1 MADVF
6 LSYKREDAAKVRK
19 LVAALRD
26 RGLDIWWDEDIPAS
40 APWEATIE
48 KALAAART
56 VVVCWSPASVA
67 SENVRSEAR
76 VAREDGRLIQVFVKP
91 CDPPLFFG
99 ERQGVDLSGW
109 RGSGGDARIDEIVEA
124 VERTIPPE
132 HKPPKAHRR
141 RELHFPKR
149 LAAIAGALMLIIAG
163 AAGWWFFSPAKAE
176 GPTTI
181 AVLPFRALNP
191 ADANLVDAIW
201 DDTRGALGRNPNLR
215 VIGRQAME
223 ALTDK
228 HLEPSG
234 YRKKLGADYLLDGSV
249 QHIGDQVRMKLS
261 LTRTKDEAEV
271 WSDQVG
277 GKLDDVFAFQERVA
291 NEVEGLIRGRVA
303 PGGGR
308 RTENIATSGDVYA
321 LYAEARAKDR
331 RRDSGSARQAKTLLR
346 KALSID
352 PNYAPAWAE
361 LGIATFFA
369 REGDIPEARVRAE
382 SSSHF
387 KRALTLAPNL
397 ASAHAGLA
405 MVQGYKPEAEA
416 ELRRATTLDPG
427 NVEAWM
433 WLGNLLGSQNRVKES
448 LVAYSRATEIEPL
461 WPQSVGNK
469 ITALYYLGDTDGMAR
484 ERARI
489 EQAQDQVLLDKLNWR
504 LAQISGHPG
513 DMVRIMLEV
522 RSQHPEEA
530 AAVDQRIG
538 QPLIQL
544 GFVEEGL
551 RARKL
556 PLTLAAVFRGEPAP
570 ASELDRDYAPPLG
583 LWQDVEAVAIYSRL
597 LPTNGRNSEYI
608 ARYRTAFKSVD
619 DFLTEFAEHPLV
631 LLSIAPTVAT
641 DLRAG
646 GLGADADA
654 ILRASEPTF
663 LRYFKNGPPEKDYLA
678 QLAYYRAADG
688 RDDEAVAL
696 LHRAVAGNWL
706 PDGEGTAIDIA
717 EEPCF
722 ARLVNRADFQLVRR
736 RILARIDEERR
747 KVPLALLAQAYPV
760 ERKAAA

>member
-6 LSYKREDAAKVRK
+6 LSYKREDSAKVRK
-19 LVAALRD
+19 LVAALRG
-26 RGLDIWWDEDIPAS
+26 RGLDVWWDEDIPAS

-48 KALAAART
+48 KELGAART
-56 VVVCWSPASVA
+56 VIVCWSPASVA

-99 ERQGVDLSGW
+99 ERQGVDLAGW
-109 RGSGGDARIDEIVEA
+109 RGNGADARIDEIVEA
-124 VERTIPPE
+124 VERTAPHRHGAPTA
-132 HKPPKAHRR
+132 HHRR
-141 RELHFPKR
+141 VAHFPLR
-149 LAAIAGALMLIIAG
+149 FAAIAGALLLIAAV
-163 AAGWWFFSPAKAE
+163 AAGWWFLGPEKAQ

-181 AVLPFRALNP
+181 AVLPFRALNA

-215 VIGRQAME
+215 VIGRQAVE
-223 ALTDK
+223 ALADK
-228 HLEPSG
+228 HLDPSG
-234 YRKKLGADYLLDGSV
+234 YRRKLGADYLLDGSV

-261 LTRTKDEAEV
+261 LTRTRDETEV

-308 RTENIATSGDVYA
+308 RSENIATSGDVYG

-331 RRDSGSARQAKTLLR
+331 RRDPGSARQAKTLLR

-369 REGDIPEARVRAE
+369 REGDIPETKVRAE
-382 SSSHF
+382 AVSHF
-387 KRALTLAPNL
+387 KRALALAPNL
-397 ASAHAGLA
+397 AAAHAGLA

-416 ELRRATTLDPG
+416 ELRRAIALDPG

-433 WLGNLLGSQNRVKES
+433 WLGNLLGSQNRMKAA

-469 ITALYYLGDTDGMAR
+469 VTALYYLGDTDGVAR

-489 EQAQDQVLLDKLNWR
+489 EQAQDPVLLDKIDWR
-504 LAQISGHPG
+504 IAQISGHPG
-513 DMVRIMLEV
+513 DMVRIMLQL
-522 RSQHPEEA
+522 RSKYPEEA
-530 AAVDQRIG
+530 AAVDNRIG

-556 PLTLAAVFRGEPAP
+556 PLSLAGDFRGAPAP
-570 ASELDRDYAPPLG
+570 APVLDRDYAPPLG
-583 LWQDVEAVAIYSRL
+583 LWQDMEAVAIYSRL
-597 LPTNGRNSEYI
+597 LPNSGRLSEYV
-608 ARYRTAFKSVD
+608 ARYRRAFKSVD
-619 DFLTEFAEHPLV
+619 DFLAEFADHPMV
-631 LLSIAPTVAT
+631 LLAIAPTVAT

-646 GLGADADA
+646 GLDADADA
-654 ILRASEPTF
+654 ILQATEPTV
-663 LRYFKNGPPEKDYLA
+663 LRYFKNGPPEKDFLA

-688 RDDEAVAL
+688 RDDEAVEL
-696 LHRAVAGNWL
+696 LRKAVAGNWL
-706 PDGEGTAIDIA
+706 PDRDGSAVDIA
-717 EEPCF
+717 QEPCF
-722 ARLVNRADFQLVRR
+722 ARLVNRPDFQAVRG
-736 RILARIDEERR
+736 RILSRIEDERR
-747 KVPLALLAQAYPV
+747 KVPLALLARTYPPPAKV
-760 ERKAAA
+760 AA